1 MNPVINSSCENNN
14 KLNYLSERIL
24 KKIKTDRAAN
34 FQAGAKVGTRAEI
47 IESYLNEIVEEEKII
62 ISQKEVS
69 RLAREIYEDSYSFGP
84 ISFLINNDHIT
95 EIMINNFDEVYI
107 EENDVIKKTG
117 IIFRDNNHIKNLVD
131 KILSPLGL
139 RVDESSPMV
148 DARLKDGSRI
158 NVVLSPVT
166 VNDVVVTI
174 RKFKK
179 NIMGIDSLKK
189 EGTINDEIAN
199 FIEVCVRSKL
209 NIIVSGATSTGKTTF
224 LNVISNYIY
233 PSERIV
239 TIEETLELSLN
250 LPHVIKLESRPPNI
264 EGKGEITIRDLVRN
278 SLRMRPDRI
287 IVGEIRGVEAVDV
300 LQAMNT
306 GHSGSMTTVHS
317 NSPEDM
323 ISRLETMILMSGLN
337 LDPATARRMIASS
350 IDMIIHLGRLKNGK
364 RILLNISEVVNKS
377 ESMGSS
383 TTLEVKD
390 IFKYK
395 VHNSIKDIKGKD
407 SRVDDSGG
415 YSVGRYDDCVK
426 NNGKRD
432 NSWKNDSEIMHD
444 SIDDDG
450 SETMQGSIDYTGYI
464 PEFLNKIKDSGLDF
478 DFGDKNNE

>member
-1 MNPVINSSCENNN
+1 MSLIINYTCKDND
-14 KLNYLSERIL
+14 KLNYLSERVL
-24 KKIKTDRAAN
+24 KKIKAEESGN
-34 FQAGAKVGTRAEI
+34 FQDPGRLES
-47 IESYLNEIVEEEKII
+47 IENYLKEIVEEEKII

-84 ISFLINNDHIT
+84 ISFLINDDRVT
-95 EIMINNFDEVYI
+95 EIMINNFDEVYV
-107 EENDVIKKTG
+107 EENDIVKKTG

-148 DARLKDGSRI
+148 DARLRNGSRI

-174 RKFKK
+174 RKFKR
-179 NIMGIDSLKK
+179 NIMDIKSLKR
-189 EGTINDEIAN
+189 EGTINDKIAH
-199 FIEVCVRSKL
+199 FIEICVKSKL

-224 LNVISNYIY
+224 LNVISNFIY
-233 PSERIV
+233 PFERIV
-239 TIEETLELSLN
+239 TIEETLELNLN
-250 LPHVIKLESRPPNI
+250 LPHVVKLESRPPNI
-264 EGKGEITIRDLVRN
+264 EGRGEITIRDLVRN

-287 IVGEIRGVEAVDV
+287 IVGEIRGAEAVDV

-317 NSPEDM
+317 NSPEDL

-364 RILLNISEVVNKS
+364 RILLNISEIVDKS

-383 TTLEVKD
+383 ATLEVKD
-390 IFKYK
+390 IFKYQ
-395 VHNSIKDIKGKD
+395 VHDFIKDNNEKD
-407 SRVDDSGG
+407 GSQRDD
-415 YSVGRYDDCVK
+415 GR
-426 NNGKRD
+426 R
-432 NSWKNDSEIMHD
+432 
-444 SIDDDG
+444 DDDRIIH
-450 SETMQGSIDYTGYI
+450 GSINCTGYI
-464 PEFLNKIKDSGLDF
+464 PEFTSKITDSGFDF
-478 DFGDKNNE
+478 DFGDENNE